1 MTAASNETAPM
12 PTIKTVTAIGSYS
25 SQRNNIGKTL
35 LSLLIFPDPREIC
48 LLDLVEN
55 KATLANVCR

>member
-1 MTAASNETAPM
+1 MTAASNEMAPM

-35 LSLLIFPDPREIC
+35 LSLLIFPDPARDLFVGFSRE
-48 LLDLVEN
+48 
-55 KATLANVCR
+55 

>member
-1 MTAASNETAPM
+1 MAAASNETNLM

-35 LSLLIFPDPREIC
+35 LLFLSSPIPREIC

-55 KATLANVCR
+55 KATLADVCR